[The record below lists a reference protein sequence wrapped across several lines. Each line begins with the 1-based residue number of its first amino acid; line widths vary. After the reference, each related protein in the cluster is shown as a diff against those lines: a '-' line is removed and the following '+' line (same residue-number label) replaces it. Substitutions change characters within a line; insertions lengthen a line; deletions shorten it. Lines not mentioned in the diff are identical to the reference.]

1 MNINI
6 YEMIKIR
13 FKHITLKLIFQIMVV
28 YMNSSFN
35 IILFLLAYVF
45 LTIMN

>member
-1 MNINI
+1 MNMKI

-13 FKHITLKLIFQIMVV
+13 FEHITLKLIFQIKVV

-45 LTIMN
+45 RIIMN